1 MEYIGMCSQKH
12 YYPSPFQVLIEPGPG
27 SQFQAV
33 LCLASRHW
41 SRNIGCAYESL
52 DHLRQ
57 LGICWATADG
67 RWDINTVWQEGIEVV
82 CVLQCAHT
90 VNRDLRKPRIGR

>member
-1 MEYIGMCSQKH
+1 MCSQKH

-33 LCLASRHW
+33 LCLANRHW
-41 SRNIGCAYESL
+41 SRNMSRIYESL

-67 RWDINTVWQEGIEVV
+67 RWDINTVWQEGFDMVDV
-82 CVLQCAHT
+82 LKCVHAMH
-90 VNRDLRKPRIGR
+90 RDLRKSRTVRKEGK